1 MIMTQKNKIAIIG
14 SGALGTALAKV
25 LYDAKQSNI
34 WIYGVDEHEVM
45 ELSKGRN
52 TKYFP
57 NSVPLP
63 EFNTSTNINEV
74 LDGATHVVLAVPS
87 KVMDIALAKVL
98 GSCNSQFIL
107 INGSKG
113 FYPSTHM
120 SLHAGIKEAT
130 KKNPHVIGVVSL
142 IGPSHAEEIVLQVPT
157 VVAAVDKDK
166 KLCENVQALFS
177 NSYFKTYV
185 QTDVRGAEVGAAY
198 KNVLAIA
205 SGISRGLGFGINTE
219 AALLTRGI
227 AEMRR
232 FNKVMKGKDETLAG
246 LTGIGDLIVTATSNL
261 SRNFTF
267 GQEFAKKGQ
276 AALKSEKTI
285 EGLVALEVIHSIA
298 QEKSLDLPIIE
309 NLYKTIHGKIAPE
322 KLVKALWERD
332 PKEE

>member
-1 MIMTQKNKIAIIG
+1 MTQKNKIAIIG

-25 LYDAKQSNI
+25 LYDSGHENI
-34 WIYGVDEHEVM
+34 CIYGVVESEVND
-45 ELSKGRN
+45 LKKGIN

-57 NSVPLP
+57 NSVKLP
-63 EFNTSTNINEV
+63 KFNTTTNINEA
-74 LDGATHVVLAVPS
+74 LDGASYVVMAVPS
-87 KVMDIALAKVL
+87 KVMDVAIAQVL
-98 GSCNSQFIL
+98 GSCNSEFMI

-113 FYPSTHM
+113 FYPATHM
-120 SLHAGIKEAT
+120 SLHVGIKHAI
-130 KKNPHVIGVVSL
+130 KDLKFVRGVVSL
-142 IGPSHAEEIVLQVPT
+142 IGPSHAEEIVMSVPT

-166 KLCENVQALFS
+166 KHCEEVQALFS
-177 NSYFKTYV
+177 NDYFKTYV
-185 QTDVRGAEVGAAY
+185 QTDVKGAEVGAAY

-219 AALLTRGI
+219 AALLTRGL

-276 AALKSEKTI
+276 DALKTTVTV
-285 EGLVALEVIHSIA
+285 EGLVALDVIYDIA
-298 QEKSLDLPIIE
+298 KEKQLDLPIIN
-309 NLYKTIHGKIAPE
+309 NLYKAIHGKLDPS
-322 KLVKALWERD
+322 KMVKALWKREH
-332 PKEE
+332 KAE

>member
-1 MIMTQKNKIAIIG
+1 MTQKNKIAIIG
-14 SGALGTALAKV
+14 SGALATALAKV
-25 LYDAKQSNI
+25 LYDAKHENI
-34 WIYGVDEHEVM
+34 WIYGVDEHEVL

-57 NSVPLP
+57 NSVHLP
-63 EFNTSTNINEV
+63 NFNTSTSMKEV
-74 LDGATHVVLAVPS
+74 LDGASYVVMAVPS
-87 KVMDIALAKVL
+87 KVMDVAIAKVL
-98 GSCNSQFIL
+98 GTCNSQIL
-107 INGSKG
+107 IINGSKG
-113 FYPSTHM
+113 FYPSTHL
-120 SLHAGIKEAT
+120 SLHAGLKEAT
-130 KKNPHVIGVVSL
+130 KKNPNVLGVVSL

-157 VVAAVDKDK
+157 VVSAVDKDK
-166 KLCENVQALFS
+166 KLCEAVQTLFS
-177 NSYFKTYV
+177 NNYFKTYV

-219 AALLTRGI
+219 AALLTRGL
-227 AEMRR
+227 AEMRK
-232 FNKVMKGKDETLAG
+232 FNKVMKGKDKTLAG

-267 GQEFAKKGQ
+267 GQEFAKNGKE
-276 AALKSEKTI
+276 ALKTKKTV
-285 EGLVALEVIHSIA
+285 EGLVALDVIHSIA

-322 KLVKALWERD
+322 KLVRTLWDRD